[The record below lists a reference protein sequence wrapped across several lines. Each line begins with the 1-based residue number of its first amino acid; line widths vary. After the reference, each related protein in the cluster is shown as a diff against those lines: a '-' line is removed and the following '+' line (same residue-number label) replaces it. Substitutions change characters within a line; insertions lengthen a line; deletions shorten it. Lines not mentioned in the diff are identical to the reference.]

1 MLIYNYVK
9 KGLYC
14 SRVAWNKLNFYR
26 SYFHHHF
33 PEMYPT
39 KLTLHLEP
47 EGSVNLIDMGATYR
61 PEIVGT

>member
-1 MLIYNYVK
+1 MLTYNYVR

-47 EGSVNLIDMGATYR
+47 
-61 PEIVGT
+61 